1 MSNITFTGK
10 IDNSSVLELLN
21 KSDLL
26 VMTSERE
33 GLPKVVL
40 EAASKGV
47 PSVYIN
53 EYYKIDYIENG
64 INGFGVSNI
73 NSMIGAIEL

>member
-1 MSNITFTGK
+1 
-10 IDNSSVLELLN
+10 
-21 KSDLL
+21 
-26 VMTSERE
+26 MTSERE

-64 INGFGVSNI
+64 INGYEVSDI
-73 NSMIGAIEL
+73 NSMIR